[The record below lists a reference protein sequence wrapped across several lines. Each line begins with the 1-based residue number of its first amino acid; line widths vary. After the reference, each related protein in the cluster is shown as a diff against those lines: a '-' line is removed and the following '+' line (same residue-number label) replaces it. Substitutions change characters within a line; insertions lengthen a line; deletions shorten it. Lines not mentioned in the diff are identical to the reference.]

1 MVVNEVTGEVTQVS
15 DTNPEWIT
23 DGRIK
28 WK

>member
-1 MVVNEVTGEVTQVS
+1 MNDVTGEVTQVS